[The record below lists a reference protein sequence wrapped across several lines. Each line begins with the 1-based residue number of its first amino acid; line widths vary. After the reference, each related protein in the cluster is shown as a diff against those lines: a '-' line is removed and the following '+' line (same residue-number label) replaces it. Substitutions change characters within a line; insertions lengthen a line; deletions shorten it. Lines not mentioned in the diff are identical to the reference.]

1 MIGLISRWGQLGRRY
16 LWPHLLLG
24 IVAAGLGLPFT
35 NGLLTNTNDSALSN
49 KLSVSPQ
56 ARIYHIIRL
65 HERVLRP
72 TYVQN
77 FWHQQTLRA
86 VIRHLS
92 FSLPRTQRSE
102 PAYSQLTVKSLVAL
116 YSLITLLTSAAAFK
130 ASRLIRERLATGIP
144 IVFSAGHWVA
154 QVQGIRAGPLHDKN

>member
-1 MIGLISRWGQLGRRY
+1 MIGLISRWGKLGRRY

-35 NGLLTNTNDSALSN
+35 NGLITNTNDTALSN
-49 KLSVSPQ
+49 KLSISPQ
-56 ARIYHIIRL
+56 ARIHHLIRL

-77 FWHQQTLRA
+77 FWHQQTLRT

-92 FSLPRTQRSE
+92 FSLPRTQSRE

-116 YSLITLLTSAAAFK
+116 YSLITLLTSAAALK
-130 ASRLIRERLATGIP
+130 ASRLFCQRLVARTP
-144 IVFSAGHWVA
+144 MVFSTGHWVA
-154 QVQGIRAGPLHDKN
+154 QVRGIRAGPLHDKN